1 MIIIPPHS
9 AGPKK
14 PQTQHDT
21 TVGFLVV
28 FVIVLGIALVFF
40 IAGPRSHNPPPP
52 AAGFVVSGIALVL
65 LATACKDPNSPV
77 TAVDAPIRYHA
88 PAPAA
93 NRVMF
98 TRIFVSSKAASLY

>member
-1 MIIIPPHS
+1 MIIIPQHS

-52 AAGFVVSGIALVL
+52 AAGFVVSGIALVFGL
-65 LATACKDPNSPV
+65 LAFFSWMKEQSEEPSRGRDPDQES
-77 TAVDAPIRYHA
+77 
-88 PAPAA
+88 
-93 NRVMF
+93 
-98 TRIFVSSKAASLY
+98 